1 MLKTKKKWLGFLL
14 ALLMVAATIA
24 ACGGEGGE
32 HISHYQGYDCSTCHG
47 FTMSGTVFTVKDAVG
62 GNEANAANGYTVN
75 LKRASDGT
83 IIATAGGARGYGNFS
98 SSVSVSE
105 SFYPQVIASNGTV
118 VNRSNTVHA
127 SSSLACNSCH
137 TQAGTTTIAGGQVAP
152 GRIVNYKYYDTMV
165 L

>member
-1 MLKTKKKWLGFLL
+1 MKTKKKWIGFLL

-32 HISHYQGYDCSTCHG
+32 HISHYQGYDCTGCHG
-47 FTMSGTVFTVKDAVG
+47 FTMSGTVFTVVNALG
-62 GNEANAANGYTVN
+62 GNETNAATGYTVN
-75 LKRASDGT
+75 LRRASDSA
-83 IIATAGGARGYGNFS
+83 IIATAGSTRGYGNFAWNGS
-98 SSVSVSE
+98 ITD
-105 SFYPQVIASNGTV
+105 SFFPQVIASNGTV

-137 TQAGTTTIAGGQVAP
+137 TQTGTTTIAGGVVAP
-152 GRIVNYKYYDTMV
+152 GRIVNYLLPGYT